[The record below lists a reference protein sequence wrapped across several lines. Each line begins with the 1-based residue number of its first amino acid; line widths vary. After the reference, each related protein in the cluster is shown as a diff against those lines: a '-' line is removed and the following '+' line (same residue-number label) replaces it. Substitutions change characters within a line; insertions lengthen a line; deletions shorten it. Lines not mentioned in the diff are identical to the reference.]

1 MHIHAESFCR
11 SPKSI
16 TALLIGYMSMH
27 AKSLQSCPT
36 LCDPSDSSP
45 PDSSVYKILQTR
57 ILKKVAMP
65 STRGSSQIRDR
76 TCISMSPSLAG
87 DFFTTSTNWEALLMG
102 YTPIQNKKVFLK
114 KKNLPVLSEPSVF
127 SLLRMPFP
135 SFLPVDTRLIC
146 HNQSEVLPPP
156 PSLLLSAISFPGSKR
171 GESLP
176 AGDFYYPNAHS
187 GRHSR

>member
-27 AKSLQSCPT
+27 AKSRQSCPT

-57 ILKKVAMP
+57 ILKRVAMP

-114 KKNLPVLSEPSVF
+114 KKICQYYLSPLF
-127 SLLRMPFP
+127 SLFLECPAPPFY
-135 SFLPVDTRLIC
+135 L
-146 HNQSEVLPPP
+146 
-156 PSLLLSAISFPGSKR
+156 
-171 GESLP
+171 
-176 AGDFYYPNAHS
+176 
-187 GRHSR
+187 